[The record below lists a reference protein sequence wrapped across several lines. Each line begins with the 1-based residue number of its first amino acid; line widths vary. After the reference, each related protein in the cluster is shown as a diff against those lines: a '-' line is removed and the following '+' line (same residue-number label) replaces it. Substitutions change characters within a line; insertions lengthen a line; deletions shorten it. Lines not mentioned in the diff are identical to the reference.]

1 VRAYSQGML
10 KRTFRVVAV
19 LLLGGLAGWW
29 ARLAAHSK
37 VPPPEGRWR
46 EITEDD
52 LS

>member
-1 VRAYSQGML
+1 ML
-10 KRTFRVVAV
+10 KRAVRVVGV
-19 LLLGGLAGWW
+19 LVAGGLVGWW

-37 VPPPEGRWR
+37 VPPPEGRWH

>member
-1 VRAYSQGML
+1 ML
-10 KRTFRVVAV
+10 KRAMRVVVV
-19 LLLGGLAGWW
+19 LVLGGLAGWW

-52 LS
+52 LA